1 VSLPATVGDRRKT
14 VVFPTSVSEAFGYT
28 PVGYVSDDTLDYGA
42 GYWLKFGTTQS
53 VSIPGVFIT
62 SDTLDVIQGWNIIG
76 SISTPV
82 AVGSIMQIPNGIVA
96 SHYFGYTGAG
106 YTSSTTIDPMKGY
119 WVKVNQ
125 NGKLVL
131 QGGSLLLPKSN
142 ASRGE

>member
-1 VSLPATVGDRRKT
+1 
-14 VVFPTSVSEAFGYT
+14 VFPTSVSEAFGYT

-82 AVGSIMQIPNGIVA
+82 AVGSIIQIPGGIVT
-96 SHYFGYTGAG
+96 SQYLSYTGGA
-106 YTSSTTIDPMKGY
+106 YASTSSIEPMKAY

-125 NGKLVL
+125 NGKLVRSGAIARPSAK
-131 QGGSLLLPKSN
+131 GGKEG
-142 ASRGE
+142 R